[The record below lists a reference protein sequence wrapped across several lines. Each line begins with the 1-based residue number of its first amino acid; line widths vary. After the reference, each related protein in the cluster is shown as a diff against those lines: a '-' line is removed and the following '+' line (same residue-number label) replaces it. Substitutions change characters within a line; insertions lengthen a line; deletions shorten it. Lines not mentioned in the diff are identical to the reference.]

1 MNSRAQLKQQI
12 RQALGRAKVVALLGP
27 RQCGKTTLARE
38 FVDENS
44 ANYFDL
50 EDPISNA
57 RLDQPKAALESLSGL
72 VVIDEIQLRPELF
85 PLLRVLADRRGSPA
99 TFMILGSASPQLAR
113 HSGESLAGR
122 VETIEIT
129 PFSLIE
135 AASPATVST
144 SLPPPPPPPP
154 PPRTPR
160 LPPIQTSV
168 PRPKPDTGC
177 AAVIRSRFLPKTTRI
192 PTHGATNSS
201 VNFWNA
207 TSPAS
212 ASPSR
217 RNNSVDSG

>member
-144 SLPPPPPPPP
+144 SLPPPPPP
-154 PPRTPR
+154 
-160 LPPIQTSV
+160 
-168 PRPKPDTGC
+168 
-177 AAVIRSRFLPKTTRI
+177 
-192 PTHGATNSS
+192 
-201 VNFWNA
+201 
-207 TSPAS
+207 
-212 ASPSR
+212 
-217 RNNSVDSG
+217 